1 MKPKS
6 SRVPH
11 RRRQH
16 IANDALHVTLKLIDG
31 LPNLRKQPELERITH
46 AIEAAQERFGC
57 RIIAFS
63 LMRNHMHLTIEA
75 PNKEELARAMKGLK
89 VRMVRALNRL
99 WRRSG
104 SIFLER
110 YHAVALRGLQQA
122 HRTMRYVLNNARRHG
137 LQMLKDLPDPFSSG
151 PWFANWKERFGA
163 PFRSDRSPVAE
174 PRSRILQ
181 LIWKLPI
188 GINEVPGPW
197 LLIG

>member
-11 RRRQH
+11 RRRPH
-16 IANDALHVTLKLIDG
+16 IANDALHITLKLIDG
-31 LPNLRKQPELERITH
+31 WPNLRKQPELERITH

-63 LMRNHMHLTIEA
+63 LQRNHLHLTVEA
-75 PNKEELARAMKGLK
+75 PNKEDLARAMKGLL

-110 YHAVALRGLQQA
+110 YHAVPLRGLQQA
-122 HRTMRYVLNNARRHG
+122 HRTMRYVL
-137 LQMLKDLPDPFSSG
+137 P
-151 PWFANWKERFGA
+151 
-163 PFRSDRSPVAE
+163 
-174 PRSRILQ
+174 
-181 LIWKLPI
+181 
-188 GINEVPGPW
+188 
-197 LLIG
+197 